1 MKDIDFDELDRAVNS
16 LIGGTPDAPAA
27 VVPEIASTATPVEP
41 TIPPVSVPVRST
53 PIVPAEPL
61 AARRASG
68 RFMDVVHPSS
78 DMRSS
83 TPVTAM
89 TTVNT
94 PANVPEAAPA
104 AAVAPIV
111 SAVADAPAA
120 VPAPAPIAPM
130 INTPS
135 DEDGDITK
143 IADEITA
150 SMTQDPV
157 APLESP
163 FIADAKVEKRP
174 LGAFSA
180 DSALAASVIAVA
192 SPSEP
197 TPVATPAPEPLT
209 PPSSAPEVPL
219 AAPATSE
226 KPTET
231 DTPLPAELQN
241 DLLSIES
248 NETASASTPEAQFV
262 PPAAP
267 STDVVPTPTS
277 ITQQYTEVPST
288 GDKPTTTLFDSAA
301 YKKPTGKAKKRS
313 SWFVILWILLLI
325 IVGGGIGAA
334 VYFFV
339 LPML

>member
-1 MKDIDFDELDRAVNS
+1 
-16 LIGGTPDAPAA
+16 
-27 VVPEIASTATPVEP
+27 
-41 TIPPVSVPVRST
+41 
-53 PIVPAEPL
+53 
-61 AARRASG
+61 
-68 RFMDVVHPSS
+68 
-78 DMRSS
+78 
-83 TPVTAM
+83 M

-94 PANVPEAAPA
+94 SAVEPVAT
-104 AAVAPIV
+104 VAPIV

-135 DEDGDITK
+135 DEDSDITK

-157 APLESP
+157 GPLESP
-163 FIADAKVEKRP
+163 FITDAKVEKRP

-180 DSALAASVIAVA
+180 DSAPAASVIAVA
-192 SPSEP
+192 SPSEH
-197 TPVATPAPEPLT
+197 TPVATPTPEPVT
-209 PPSSAPEVPL
+209 PPSSAPEVPPP
-219 AAPATSE
+219 APVTSE

-241 DLLSIES
+241 DLLNIES
-248 NETASASTPEAQFV
+248 NETAASAPESQFV

-325 IVGGGIGAA
+325 VVGGGIGAA